1 MTAAA
6 TAPRTETLEVPGARL
21 TYDVQ
26 RNDESTEPIL
36 FLIAS
41 PMAAAGFGT
50 LARHFT
56 DRTVVT
62 DPRGSGRSELTEP
75 TIPPTPTDAA
85 DVHRIIQEL
94 GGGPV
99 DLFATSGGAVNA
111 LALVAA
117 HPDEVRTLIAHEP
130 PLPTL
135 LPDREAAMAVAR
147 AVHETYEQRGRG
159 AGMAHFITLVS
170 HRGEFTAD
178 FAQQQGRIQ
187 RCSACQPRTTA
198 HGPTRS

>member
-1 MTAAA
+1 M
-6 TAPRTETLEVPGARL
+6 
-21 TYDVQ
+21 
-26 RNDESTEPIL
+26 
-36 FLIAS
+36 
-41 PMAAAGFGT
+41 
-50 LARHFT
+50 
-56 DRTVVT
+56 
-62 DPRGSGRSELTEP
+62 
-75 TIPPTPTDAA
+75 
-85 DVHRIIQEL
+85 
-94 GGGPV
+94 
-99 DLFATSGGAVNA
+99 NA

-130 PLPTL
+130 PLPTP

-178 FAQQQGRIQ
+178 FAQQPGRIQ

-198 HGPTRS
+198 HGPTRSQGSPSWGPSSTSPTSTPCAPRPPES